1 MFYVFE
7 ILSKQLIQ
15 TNVKEGDGSKT
26 NSSTSGILS
35 SILQQLLNQGVTIKK
50 STDYKI
56 AQAIYRIRLMFRKW
70 VQNKLF

>member
-7 ILSKQLIQ
+7 ILSKQLIK

-35 SILQQLLNQGVTIKK
+35 SILQQLLNQGVTIEK
-50 STDYKI
+50 STDY
-56 AQAIYRIRLMFRKW
+56 QSE
-70 VQNKLF
+70 